1 MKWNRREFIVTS
13 TFGVV
18 GSALYRVPLLAQPSA
33 TPEFTAVRGNVGI
46 FTARGGTMGWLIN
59 PDAVVVVDSQFAD
72 TARMFLD
79 GLGERTSRRIDVL
92 INTHHHGDHT
102 AGNQTLRPSVEKIVA
117 HANVPGLQRRQAE
130 ARDTEAAQ
138 AYADETFDENWSLD
152 AGGERVSARHYG
164 PAPHRRGRRHLLRAR
179 QCRSHGRPDVQPTV
193 THSSTARAAP
203 RSATGL
209 RPSSRS
215 SRTTTATPPTS
226 SAIPGRGGR
235 LPVPRACCSE
245 CATTSPDSSSTSSRG
260 SPPASRQRRSRRSSS
275 YRGSQNT
282 PASRHARLERLTK
295 RLPPARSL
303 RRRMQRSEVLR
314 RRVMERGD
322 GPKRRASEAFRGAK
336 CRPSAAKWTFTAEEA
351 EAGWA
356 FYARRLRPAVLNWR
370 ARFLS
375 DG

>member
-18 GSALYRVPLLAQPSA
+18 GSALCRVPLLAQPSA

-117 HANVPGLQRRQAE
+117 HANVPRLQRRQAE
-130 ARDTEAAQ
+130 ARDTGAAQ

-164 PAPHRRGRRHLLRAR
+164 PAHTGGDGVIFFEDANVVHMGDLMFNHRHPFVD
-179 QCRSHGRPDVQPTV
+179 RPGGASIRNWITTLEQVVADHDSDT
-193 THSSTARAAP
+193 TYLFGHSGPGWPITGP
-203 RSATGL
+203 RSVLLGMRDYFAGL
-209 RPSSRS
+209 LEYVEQGI
-215 SRTTTATPPTS
+215 AAGK
-226 SAIPGRGGR
+226 SAEEIAQVEQLPGFAEYSG
-235 LPVPRACCSE
+235 
-245 CATTSPDSSSTSSRG
+245 
-260 SPPASRQRRSRRSSS
+260 Q
-275 YRGSQNT
+275 
-282 PASRHARLERLTK
+282 
-295 RLPPARSL
+295 PARTIGTAYE
-303 RRRMQRSEVLR
+303 EV
-314 RRVMERGD
+314 
-322 GPKRRASEAFRGAK
+322 
-336 CRPSAAKWTFTAEEA
+336 TA
-351 EAGWA
+351 G
-356 FYARRLRPAVLNWR
+356 
-370 ARFLS
+370 
-375 DG
+375 